1 MKNKRLSYVLLPLVL
16 LVWGLIAQRI
26 WFATTEAE
34 PEEDS
39 ARVLPAAGQTPA
51 PRGPPPLLS
60 YVAPVRPLVGMGR
73 SPAPLGGAV
82 MREAVV
88 SSPVSIVSAATSL
101 NLPLAPPA
109 APAPPVVWPQVK
121 YLGLIVNSGA
131 NNQVVLLAID
141 NQELLVKAGQSS
153 HGVRL
158 ISAFRDSVQLSFSK
172 QKKSFSRV
180 ASLP

>member
-34 PEEDS
+34 PEEES
-39 ARVLPAAGQTPA
+39 APVLPAAGPTTAQRRPTL
-51 PRGPPPLLS
+51 LLS
-60 YVAPVRPLVGMGR
+60 YDDPFRPLVGMGR